1 MRPSSFLS
9 LSFLLSSHFIATE
22 AANPIF
28 GSFVTPACEA
38 CLDAAF
44 DSCPGDYKS
53 RGYAECMCAGEGGL
67 KATACAAQRCDHS
80 IYEETNVVI
89 ALATYC
95 VGIIKESCPGFKK
108 FLPQSVYDRD
118 CSSSTTATG
127 TAQTAATTTATTTTT
142 TTTNAGGLPSS
153 SSASTTVE
161 SKSGTPSQTK
171 SASLATAAAVPAWGI
186 FAGLVGQAVQMAL

>member
-9 LSFLLSSHFIATE
+9 LSFLLSGHFIATE

-53 RGYAECMCAGEGGL
+53 RGYAECMCAGEGGH
-67 KATACAAQRCDHS
+67 KALACAAQRCDHS
-80 IYEETNVVI
+80 INEETNVAI

-95 VGIIKESCPGFKK
+95 VGILKESCPGFKK

-142 TTTNAGGLPSS
+142 NAGGLPTSS
-153 SSASTTVE
+153 SSAPTTVE
-161 SKSGTPSQTK
+161 SKSATPSQTK
-171 SASLATAAAVPAWGI
+171 SASFATAAAVPAWGI
-186 FAGLVGQAVQMAL
+186 FAGLLGQAVQMAL

>member
-9 LSFLLSSHFIATE
+9 LSFLLSRHFIATE

-95 VGIIKESCPGFKK
+95 VGIMKESCPGLKK

-127 TAQTAATTTATTTTT
+127 TAQTAATITATT

-161 SKSGTPSQTK
+161 SKSATPSQTK
-171 SASLATAAAVPAWGI
+171 SASFATAAAVPAWGI
-186 FAGLVGQAVQMAL
+186 FAGLLGQAVQMAL